1 MVPLLV
7 LTADRAG
14 AAELP
19 QAKNP
24 LSKTNKK
31 SASPYFPTE
40 VCPLP
45 LNWKANPQASA
56 AGDRLLQVTGKEK
69 TEQDP
74 LSVGQVSLHPICWG
88 CYF

>member
-1 MVPLLV
+1 M

-19 QAKNP
+19 QARNP

-31 SASPYFPTE
+31 SSSPYFPTE

-45 LNWKANPQASA
+45 LNWKANLQASA
-56 AGDRLLQVTGKEK
+56 AGGWFLQITAKGKI
-69 TEQDP
+69 EQDP
-74 LSVGQVSLHPICWG
+74 LSVGQVSLFPIYWG
-88 CYF
+88 